1 MTAFFARMPRNP
13 TGGAVPNGDFALLM
27 MLSLNLLVLVFFML
41 LNSMAIPGNPHPDS
55 VLDVARDVRA
65 DATTSMVEGLDVP
78 TAPLAAWRDS
88 VVTRLRGT
96 ILNRLDLRVL
106 PQGANADE
114 LLVEIPFD
122 QVFQTNGA
130 LLRAEFVHKLQAAAG
145 PESTVSWSLTTP
157 DTEGARAAMAM
168 ATLSRITRSAVAW
181 QAGERRVVQVRVQPG
196 AQTKPDMGGKVQG
209 LGEKAGGRVTGVDA
223 GGQE

>member
-1 MTAFFARMPRNP
+1 MPKNP
-13 TGGAVPNGDFALLM
+13 IGGAVPNGDFALLM

-41 LNSMAIPGNPHPDS
+41 LNSMAVPGAPNPDS
-55 VLDVARDVRA
+55 AIDKAREVQA
-65 DATTSMVEGLDVP
+65 EATTGAVEGLDVP
-78 TAPLAAWRDS
+78 TAPLAAWRES

-114 LLVEIPFD
+114 LLVEIPLD
-122 QVFQTNGA
+122 DVFRPTGE
-130 LLRAEFVHKLQAAAG
+130 LLRPEFVHKLLAAAG
-145 PESTVSWSLTTP
+145 PESMVSWSLITP
-157 DTEGARAAMAM
+157 EEYGARAAMAM
-168 ATLSRITRSAVAW
+168 ATLSRITRSPVAW

-196 AQTKPDMGGKVQG
+196 TQTKPSVGTEMQG
-209 LGEKAGGRVTGVDA
+209 LSEKAGGRVTGVDA

>member
-1 MTAFFARMPRNP
+1 MTAFFARMPKNP
-13 TGGAVPNGDFALLM
+13 IGGAVPNGDFALLM

-41 LNSMAIPGNPHPDS
+41 LNSMAVPGAPNPDS
-55 VLDVARDVRA
+55 AIDKAREVRA
-65 DATTSMVEGLDVP
+65 EATTGAVEGLDVP
-78 TAPLAAWRDS
+78 TAPLAAWRES

-114 LLVEIPFD
+114 LLVEVPFD
-122 QVFQTNGA
+122 EVFRPTGE
-130 LLRAEFVHKLQAAAG
+130 LLRPEFVHKLAAAG
-145 PESTVSWSLTTP
+145 PESMVSWSLITP
-157 DTEGARAAMAM
+157 EEYGARAAMAM
-168 ATLSRITRSAVAW
+168 ATLSRITRSPVAW

-196 AQTKPDMGGKVQG
+196 TQTKPSVGTEMQG
-209 LGEKAGGRVTGVDA
+209 LSEKAGGRVTGVDA